1 MDLQKFNPDD
11 SFATLLN
18 KTTRALSTRL
28 QSAFT
33 SAGID
38 VTSEQWM
45 ILLLLWQ
52 QDGRSPWQIA
62 EIIGKDKAAVT
73 RLIDGLEKRN
83 LVVRVSSTS
92 DLRQKHIRLTPQGRA
107 MEEQLIPLGIANMQ
121 NAVDGIGSQEIE
133 ICKVVLRKL
142 YSNLTASKEES

>member
-1 MDLQKFNPDD
+1 MDIEKFNPDD

-28 QSAFT
+28 QNTFT

-52 QDGRSPWQIA
+52 EDDRFPWQIA
-62 EIIGKDKAAVT
+62 EVIGKDKAAVT
-73 RLIDGLEKRN
+73 RLIDGLEKRK
-83 LVVRVSSTS
+83 LVVRVPSTT
-92 DLRQKHIRLTPQGRA
+92 DLRQKHIRLTTQGRA
-107 MEEQLIPLGIANMQ
+107 MEEQLIPLGISNMQ
-121 NAVDGIGSQEIE
+121 KAVEGLGSEEIA
-133 ICKVVLRKL
+133 ICKAVLRKL
-142 YSNLTASKEES
+142 YSNLTASKEK

>member
-1 MDLQKFNPDD
+1 MDLQKFDPND

-28 QSAFT
+28 QNSFT
-33 SAGID
+33 GAGID

-52 QDGRSPWQIA
+52 EDGRSPWQIA

-73 RLIDGLEKRN
+73 RLIDGIERRN
-83 LVVRVSSTS
+83 LVVRVADKK
-92 DLRQKHIRLTPQGRA
+92 DLRQKHIRLTAQGRA
-107 MEEQLIPLGIANMQ
+107 MQGELIPLGIANMEKAQ
-121 NAVDGIGSQEIE
+121 EGLTHGEIE
-133 ICKVVLRKL
+133 TCKTILRKL
-142 YSNLTASKEES
+142 YANLTA